1 MVLDVKLLRGRR
13 VTTILAAAVAL
24 SMSTAALP
32 AVAVQATVASPR
44 PQMQSRASIRP
55 LALPQASIQPQRPVP
70 VGIRPLA
77 ADDDIPGIPLP
88 ASPFTGWLN
97 ATDID
102 DVYSVYL
109 GVGETLSV
117 SITAPAST
125 YMDIF
130 LYQPGSTSVVDQT
143 DAIYVTDSEERN
155 YSYPFSFDFKVDPSQ
170 GYAAGTYFLDAWT
183 DGSGAGGAYTVTWRI
198 ISDDGNNDIPEALP
212 LPASPITGWATSA
225 WLWGYPESRP
235 PSRLNWLSLYPG
247 TFVDGFDVYS
257 VDLAEGDQLFAA
269 ASTTDSDLR
278 MELLLYPPHASN
290 VDTDGLVAYEDA
302 YVATTNLAGA
312 AMPESL
318 NFVVPPGGAGTY
330 FLSAEAWAGS
340 GNYTLTWSTNRFRVV
355 RMSGATRYETGQAIV
370 RSTSHESTVAIL
382 ASGAGYAD
390 ALSAAGLAGAYNAPL
405 LLTSAT
411 ELPDA
416 VSVQLVEMGV
426 EKVIIVGGTGAVSP
440 AVASTLVDG
449 GFIVERIAGVSRY
462 ATSAACATRVHML
475 AGSTVAFV
483 VRGDSFAD
491 ALAVSPFAY
500 TQKAP
505 VLLTEPASLP
515 TTISAFIENNDVANV
530 YIAGGTGAVSSGV
543 ASAIDRL
550 NGGATTVERVAGR
563 DRYETARDVA
573 DFGVGKGWNS
583 YAFVGVSTG
592 ANFPDALAGGVACG
606 RMGGVLLLTAPT
618 KLSSPASAA
627 IAAKTSTIK
636 RVAVL
641 GGTGAVSLSVFA
653 AIKSLLLP

>member
-1 MVLDVKLLRGRR
+1 M
-13 VTTILAAAVAL
+13 LAAAVAL
-24 SMSTAALP
+24 SLLVATVP
-32 AVAVQATVASPR
+32 AVALEASVVPRSQAR
-44 PQMQSRASIRP
+44 
-55 LALPQASIQPQRPVP
+55 LPQSIVQPQRHLPS
-70 VGIRPLA
+70 GIRTLA

-88 ASPFTGWLN
+88 VSPFMGWLN
-97 ATDID
+97 TTDVS

-109 GVGETLSV
+109 GVGDTLSV
-117 SITAPAST
+117 SITGPANT
-125 YMDIF
+125 YMDVD
-130 LYQPGSTSVVDQT
+130 LYQPGSTTIFNATNV
-143 DAIYVTDSEERN
+143 IYTTDSVERS
-155 YSYPFSFDFKVDPSQ
+155 YVYPFGFDFKVDPSQ
-170 GYAAGTYFLDAWT
+170 GYSPGTYYLDAWF
-183 DGSGAGGAYTVTWRI
+183 GAGGGAYTVTWRI
-198 ISDDGNNDIPEALP
+198 IPEDGDNDIPDALP
-212 LPASPITGWATSA
+212 LLASPLVGWATSA
-225 WLWGYPESRP
+225 WLWGYPDTRP
-235 PSRLNWLSLYPG
+235 PDRLKWKSAYPG
-247 TFVDGFDVYS
+247 TLVDGSDVRS
-257 VDLAEGDQLFAA
+257 IDLAEGDQLIATV
-269 ASTTDSDLR
+269 STTDRDLG

-290 VDTDGLVAYEDA
+290 VNTDTYVYYDDARVAS
-302 YVATTNLAGA
+302 TNLASV

-318 NFVVPPGGAGTY
+318 NFVVPPGGAGGY

-340 GNYTLTWSTNRFRVV
+340 GDYTLTWSTNQNAVV

-426 EKVIIVGGTGAVSP
+426 EKVIIVGGTGAVS
-440 AVASTLVDG
+440 AGVATTLVDG
-449 GFIVERIAGVSRY
+449 GFIVERLAGVSRY
-462 ATSAACATRVHML
+462 ATSAACATAVHAL
-475 AGSTVAFV
+475 VGTTDAFV

-515 TTISAFIENNDVANV
+515 TTISAFLETNDVVNV

-550 NGGATTVERVAGR
+550 NGGATMVERVAGK

-606 RMGGVLLLTAPT
+606 RMGGVLLLTTPT
-618 KLSSPASAA
+618 TLSPPASAA
-627 IAAKTSTIK
+627 IAANKATIE
-636 RVAVL
+636 RVGVF
-641 GGTGAVSLSVFA
+641 GGTGALSLGVFA
-653 AIKSLLLP
+653 AIRNLLTF